1 MPGIADSL
9 RQAGYLQPGVQ
20 GFDSFMQDLTKQKEQ
35 NAFNSLLGQAHDQIA
50 NNFQKVGSIPNGI
63 SPSRL
68 SDLQP
73 PPNVGI
79 GGVQN
84 VSGHPQSL
92 SQISPPQQG
101 NHYAEMSP
109 LEQKQK
115 NLRALADVM
124 MKSSMFQNLSPE
136 QKQSAIMGL
145 QTFAQGSET
154 PMAQYQNL
162 AVPSTSS
169 LYRFNETNPS
179 EAPQLIQKGE
189 EKEPVKVETPLDA
202 KGNPQVKTVGD
213 QKFVLV
219 RTTNDRGET
228 SDNWKPLPKG
238 ESPIPGERLQFEMGK
253 YNKEH
258 DPNEIMKNA
267 QDNIAAIDEQLNVK
281 DLKVSNPGAYTSLM
295 QDRIKEVIKLNAAKN
310 QAAALDKK
318 SSKGKKNDQA
328 ALDENIKAY
337 AKKWNISEDEARS
350 YVK

>member
-1 MPGIADSL
+1 
-9 RQAGYLQPGVQ
+9 
-20 GFDSFMQDLTKQKEQ
+20 
-35 NAFNSLLGQAHDQIA
+35 
-50 NNFQKVGSIPNGI
+50 
-63 SPSRL
+63 
-68 SDLQP
+68 
-73 PPNVGI
+73 
-79 GGVQN
+79 
-84 VSGHPQSL
+84 
-92 SQISPPQQG
+92 
-101 NHYAEMSP
+101 
-109 LEQKQK
+109 
-115 NLRALADVM
+115 
-124 MKSSMFQNLSPE
+124 
-136 QKQSAIMGL
+136 L

-154 PMAQYQNL
+154 PMAQYQNV

-228 SDNWKPLPKG
+228 SDEWKPLPKG
-238 ESPIPGERLQFEMGK
+238 ESPIPAERLQFEMGK

-281 DLKVSNPGAYTSLM
+281 DLKVSNPGTYTSLT